1 MLLNWLFFKQ
11 VLDLQQ
17 GSLFVDQDFITSK
30 DAYCV
35 SWETMDSESGI
46 LKSEVSICSSINA
59 NNCLLRN
66 MDVGNR
72 TIICIADLEFQ
83 EGVQYKTK
91 IRSTD
96 IVGLASELSSDG
108 FVVDSTPPVIGD
120 ITHLENP
127 PLEESSQFTSSE
139 ISVEWNGFL
148 DKESVVRNYY
158 LCIGTQPGGC
168 SVMNFTNV
176 GNSLSY
182 SSLDPQLVQGETYFV
197 SIKAENRAGLVSD
210 VKSSTGVAVDKTGT
224 FLNNF

>member
-1 MLLNWLFFKQ
+1 MQK
-11 VLDLQQ
+11 
-17 GSLFVDQDFITSK
+17 GSPSIDKEFITSK

-46 LKSEVSICSSINA
+46 LKSEVSICSSING

-91 IRSTD
+91 IRSTN

-139 ISVEWNGFL
+139 ISVKWNGFL

-158 LCIGTQPGGC
+158 LCIGTQSGGC
-168 SVMNFTNV
+168 NVMNFTNV
-176 GNSLSY
+176 GTSSSY
-182 SSLDPQLVQGETYFV
+182 SWLDAQLVQGETYFV

-224 FLNNF
+224 FVNDF